1 MDAANNCVTEVLRE
15 IVGHFAPK
23 RAQPLQ
29 LDSGTHLVNEA
40 GIDSPRMIEVI
51 LEIEDRF
58 KLTLEDEEVQ
68 NLPTFGDLVNL
79 VRSTGRFRIDSR
91 AKTP

>member
-1 MDAANNCVTEVLRE
+1 MEAAKNRVNEVLQE
-15 IVGHFAPK
+15 IIGHFAPK

-29 LDSGTHLVNEA
+29 LSSGTHLVNEA
-40 GIDSPRMIEVI
+40 GIDSPRLIEVI

-68 NLPTFGDLVNL
+68 NLRTFGDLAHL
-79 VRSTGRFRIDSR
+79 VKSR
-91 AKTP
+91 TAGAAG

>member
-1 MDAANNCVTEVLRE
+1 METAKNCANDVLQE

-29 LDSGTHLVNEA
+29 LDRGTHLVNDA
-40 GIDSPRMIEVI
+40 GIDSPRLIEVI

-58 KLTLEDEEVQ
+58 KLALEDEEVQ
-68 NLPTFGDLVNL
+68 NLRTFGDLADL
-79 VRSTGRFRIDSR
+79 VQSR
-91 AKTP
+91 MTRTAG